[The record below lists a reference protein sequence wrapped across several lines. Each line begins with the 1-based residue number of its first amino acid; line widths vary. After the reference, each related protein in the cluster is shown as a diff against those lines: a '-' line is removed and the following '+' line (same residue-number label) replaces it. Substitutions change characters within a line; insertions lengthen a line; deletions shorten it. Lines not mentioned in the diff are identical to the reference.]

1 MHLNSIFM
9 IKVTLADQATDIR
22 LINAPLFKVF
32 AF

>member
-1 MHLNSIFM
+1 M